1 MCIRCVSKSKA
12 VRLLSSW
19 GAGSAPC
26 ALARALGGAEAQA
39 PRAAGVRLYSSMPQ
53 PAEQHGGNVNELEG
67 KVAHPTLLNADLL
80 KAQYAVRQAR
90 RLREGRGL
98 RGGGG
103 APSGSVAPL
112 PPLIGVSEWVF
123 CSRYLRVA
131 VVRGWCAVTAVLE
144 SAAWRPP
151 G

>member
-80 KAQYAVRQAR
+80 KAQYAVRQATG
-90 RLREGRGL
+90 LREALGL

-103 APSGSVAPL
+103 APSGSVAL
-112 PPLIGVSEWVF
+112 PRASIGVSQWVF
-123 CSRYLRVA
+123 CSRYLHDAA
-131 VVRGWCAVTAVLE
+131 VSGWCAVTAVLG
-144 SAAWRPP
+144 SATWRPP